1 MAIVVEYNL
10 LHRSRAVNGNMLR
23 LIRGRRARKPSRTSQ
38 RALRNRDRL
47 DHAPDHAETAL
58 LMIDVINDLEFDGE
72 DKLLSHALP
81 MAGALAALKRRAK
94 AHGIPV
100 IYANDNFD
108 RWRSDF
114 PTLVENF
121 LKPNVRGRPIVAQLR
136 PEDDDYFILKPKHS
150 AFFQTNLEILLRY
163 LGVTR
168 LILTGM
174 AGDICVLF
182 SANDAYM
189 RDLRIIVPPD
199 CIASEDAERNG
210 QALSL
215 MQRVLKADT
224 TTLSSELHF
233 GGKAKIR

>member
-1 MAIVVEYNL
+1 MQQG
-10 LHRSRAVNGNMLR
+10 RLR
-23 LIRGRRARKPSRTSQ
+23 LIRGRRGRKPSRTSA
-38 RALRNRDRL
+38 RMLETRHRSESVPDRS
-47 DHAPDHAETAL
+47 ETAL
-58 LMIDVINDLEFDGE
+58 LLIDVINELEFDGA

-81 MAGALAALKRRAK
+81 MASALAGLKRRAK

-100 IYANDNFD
+100 IYANDNFG

-114 PTLVENF
+114 PTLVEQC
-121 LKPNVRGRPIVAQLR
+121 LKPNVRGRAVVAQLI
-136 PEDDDYFILKPKHS
+136 PEEDLDL
-150 AFFQTNLEILLRY
+150 LLRY
-163 LGVTR
+163 LGVTT

-199 CIASEDAERNG
+199 CIASEDVERNI

-224 TTLSSELHF
+224 TTLSSDLDLRT
-233 GGKAKIR
+233 KKRIK

>member
-1 MAIVVEYNL
+1 
-10 LHRSRAVNGNMLR
+10 
-23 LIRGRRARKPSRTSQ
+23 
-38 RALRNRDRL
+38 
-47 DHAPDHAETAL
+47 
-58 LMIDVINDLEFDGE
+58 
-72 DKLLSHALP
+72 

-100 IYANDNFD
+100 IYANDNFG

-114 PTLVENF
+114 PTLVDQF
-121 LKPNVRGRPIVAQLR
+121 LKPSVRGRAVVAQLR
-136 PEDDDYFILKPKHS
+136 PEEDDYFVLKPKHS
-150 AFFQTNLEILLRY
+150 AFFQTNLDILLRY
-163 LGVTR
+163 LGVTT

-199 CIASEDAERNG
+199 CIASEDVERNL

-224 TTLSSELHF
+224 TTLSSELHLRS
-233 GGKAKIR
+233 KTKIK